1 MSLQGPTWPEFLHG
15 LLQTNQSG
23 NGSAS
28 ANPDFATIDNR
39 NYAYGWS
46 QIVPTY
52 GLNGTLD
59 LGGQVDMY
67 LEDLANN
74 STASD
79 PSRRSLV
86 CVSAGML
93 DVYQAW
99 ERYLSRESP
108 YYNRRDLA
116 IQSVQQAAPQLMYT
130 MQALVPTDQPSLP
143 SPDFVILPLHP
154 LELSPRG
161 GRLAR
166 MYGGNVGFLRDLTV
180 EFNKAL
186 IANARV
192 LSESENSGNVYT
204 VDVPK

>member
-1 MSLQGPTWPEFLHG
+1 M
-15 LLQTNQSG
+15 QTNQSG
-23 NGSAS
+23 NGSAPTDPDY
-28 ANPDFATIDNR
+28 ANIENR

-46 QIVPTY
+46 QALPIES
-52 GLNGTLD
+52 LNGTVD
-59 LGGQVDMY
+59 LGRQVDMY
-67 LEDLANN
+67 IEDLANN

-79 PSRRSLV
+79 PSRRSLI

-99 ERYLSRESP
+99 ERYLAQGTSYTDRK
-108 YYNRRDLA
+108 DLA
-116 IQSVQQAAPQLMYT
+116 IQRVQQAASQLMYI

-143 SPDFVILPLHP
+143 SPDFVIVPLHP

-161 GRLAR
+161 GRIAR
-166 MYGGNVGFLRDLTV
+166 MYGSDTGFLKDLTV

-186 IANARV
+186 MANARV
-192 LSESENSGNVYT
+192 ILETANAGNVYS